1 VHLQPHVIVLVWPR
15 RRLMFENWIVQL
27 ILYERFLDVV
37 AAGLPHF

>member
-1 VHLQPHVIVLVWPR
+1 
-15 RRLMFENWIVQL
+15 LMFENWIVQL